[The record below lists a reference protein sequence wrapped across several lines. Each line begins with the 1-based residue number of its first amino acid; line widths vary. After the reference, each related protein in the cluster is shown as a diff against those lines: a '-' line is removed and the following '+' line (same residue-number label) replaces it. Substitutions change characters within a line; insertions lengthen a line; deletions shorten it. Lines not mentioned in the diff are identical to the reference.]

1 MPDSKKIE
9 IPQGVWDFHGH
20 ICPFMPIGYRMGLV
34 AMRELGVSHIGDHG
48 AFGLSEMG
56 VGHPQTCMID
66 GFMAVTGCTYGK
78 LMMER
83 LNYGKVACLLVVP
96 GKGAVRVY
104 LKSEFQDA
112 LGKQEF
118 FVYRKKGIEPSQIP
132 KDVVNQVVDMVLT
145 APESEMFSVTKPPDF
160 TFSRPK
166 GSFAKT
172 RCSKCGEYVFERYVR
187 MVDGKPMCIPCS
199 GYDLTWVNVLNG
211 TQ

>member
-1 MPDSKKIE
+1 M
-9 IPQGVWDFHGH
+9 Q
-20 ICPFMPIGYRMGLV
+20 
-34 AMRELGVSHIGDHG
+34 HIGDHG

-104 LKSEFQDA
+104 LKSEFQDE

-132 KDVVNQVVDMVLT
+132 ADVVKKVVDVVPDGNGNRDVRGHKT
-145 APESEMFSVTKPPDF
+145 AGFHLQSPERFLCQDQM
-160 TFSRPK
+160 
-166 GSFAKT
+166 
-172 RCSKCGEYVFERYVR
+172 
-187 MVDGKPMCIPCS
+187 
-199 GYDLTWVNVLNG
+199 
-211 TQ
+211 Q

>member
-1 MPDSKKIE
+1 MANSKKVE
-9 IPQGVWDFHGH
+9 ISQGVWDFHGH
-20 ICPFMPIGYRMGLV
+20 TCPFMPIGYRMGLV
-34 AMRELGVSHIGDHG
+34 AMRELDVSHIGDHG

-66 GFMAVTGCTYGK
+66 GFMSVTGCTYGK

-118 FVYRKKGIEPSQIP
+118 FVYRKKGIEPSQVP
-132 KDVVNQVVDMVLT
+132 ADVVNNVVDVVLT
-145 APESEMFSVTKPPDF
+145 AQESEMFTVTKLPDF

-166 GSFAKT
+166 VSFAKT
-172 RCSKCGEYVFERYVR
+172 KCSKCGEYVFERYVR
-187 MVDGKPMCIPCS
+187 MVDGKPECIPCS
-199 GYDLTWVNVLNG
+199 GYDQTWVNVLKG
-211 TQ
+211 MQ

>member
-1 MPDSKKIE
+1 MTISEKVE

-20 ICPFMPIGYRMGLV
+20 ICPFMPIGYRMGQI

-66 GFMAVTGCTYGK
+66 GFMSVTGCTYGK

-118 FVYRKKGIEPSQIP
+118 FAYRKKGIEPSQIP
-132 KDVVNQVVDMVLT
+132 REVTNAVVDVVLS
-145 APESEMFSVTKPPDF
+145 ALESEMFVVTKLPDF

-166 GSFAKT
+166 GSFAKMK
-172 RCSKCGEYVFERYVR
+172 CSKCGEYVFERYVR
-187 MVDGKPMCIPCS
+187 IVDGKPECIPCS
-199 GYDLTWVNVLNG
+199 GYDQTWVNVLKG

>member
-1 MPDSKKIE
+1 MEKSKKVE
-9 IPQGVWDFHGH
+9 IPKGVWDFHGH
-20 ICPFMPIGYRMGLV
+20 LCPFMPIGYRMGQI

-56 VGHPQTCMID
+56 IGHPQTCMID

-96 GKGAVRVY
+96 GKGAARVY

-118 FVYRKKGIEPSQIP
+118 FVFRKKGIEPSQIP
-132 KDVVNQVVDMVLT
+132 TKVVNDVVDVVL
-145 APESEMFSVTKPPDF
+145 AAQESEMFIVTKLPDY

-166 GSFAKT
+166 SSFAKT
-172 RCSKCGEYVFERYVR
+172 KCSKCGEYVFERYVR
-187 MVDGKPMCIPCS
+187 MVDGKPECIPCS
-199 GYDLTWVNVLNG
+199 GYDQTWVNILKG
-211 TQ
+211 IQ

>member
-1 MPDSKKIE
+1 MSTSGKVE

-20 ICPFMPIGYRMGLV
+20 ICPFMPIGYRMGQV

-66 GFMAVTGCTYGK
+66 GFMSVTGCTYGK

-83 LNYGKVACLLVVP
+83 LNYGKVACLLGVP

-104 LKSEFQDA
+104 MKSEFQDA

-118 FVYRKKGIEPSQIP
+118 FVYRKKGIEPSQVPADIV
-132 KDVVNQVVDMVLT
+132 KKVVDMVLT
-145 APESEMFSVTKPPDF
+145 APESEMFV
-160 TFSRPK
+160 
-166 GSFAKT
+166 GHKT
-172 RCSKCGEYVFERYVR
+172 AGLHLQSPERLLCK
-187 MVDGKPMCIPCS
+187 D
-199 GYDLTWVNVLNG
+199 
-211 TQ
+211 

>member
-132 KDVVNQVVDMVLT
+132 ADVVNTVVDMFSHGKYPGWTTSTVAWILSQIPQRSSITARLAARIRSFVL
-145 APESEMFSVTKPPDF
+145 ARLMSESGACTV
-160 TFSRPK
+160 
-166 GSFAKT
+166 
-172 RCSKCGEYVFERYVR
+172 
-187 MVDGKPMCIPCS
+187 
-199 GYDLTWVNVLNG
+199 
-211 TQ
+211 

>member
-1 MPDSKKIE
+1 MTNTEKVV

-20 ICPFMPIGYRMGLV
+20 VCPFMPIGYRMGQI
-34 AMRELGVSHIGDHG
+34 AMRELDVGHIGDHG

-96 GKGAVRVY
+96 RKGAVRVY
-104 LKSEFQDA
+104 LKSDFQDA

-132 KDVVNQVVDMVLT
+132 AEVTNAVVEVVLS
-145 APESEMFSVTKPPDF
+145 APENEMFEVTHLPEF

-166 GSFAKT
+166 GSFAKIK
-172 RCSKCGEYVFERYVR
+172 CSTCGEYVFERYVR
-187 MVDGKPMCIPCS
+187 MVDGKPHCIPCS
-199 GYDLTWVNVLNG
+199 GYDQTWVNVLKG
-211 TQ
+211 MQ

>member
-1 MPDSKKIE
+1 MANSKKVE

-20 ICPFMPIGYRMGLV
+20 ICPFMPIGYRMGQI

-118 FVYRKKGIEPSQIP
+118 FVYRKKGIEPSQVP
-132 KDVVNQVVDMVLT
+132 ADVVNKVVDMVLT
-145 APESEMFSVTKPPDF
+145 ASESEMFTVTKLPDF

-166 GSFAKT
+166 GSFNKT
-172 RCSKCGEYVFERYVR
+172 KCSKCGEYVFERYVR
-187 MVDGKPMCIPCS
+187 IVDGKPECIPCS
-199 GYDLTWVNVLNG
+199 GYDQTWVNVLKG